1 MDLNAGPEYVSF
13 RKEVTNFLS
22 ENIHMAGKA
31 RTPVRPSKQE
41 LEWQKKIN

>member
-31 RTPVRPSKQE
+31 RTPVGLVSKS
-41 LEWQKKIN
+41 LSGKKN

>member
-1 MDLNAGPEYVSF
+1 MDLNEGPEYLSF
-13 RKEVTNFLS
+13 REGVTNFLN

-41 LEWQKKIN
+41 LK